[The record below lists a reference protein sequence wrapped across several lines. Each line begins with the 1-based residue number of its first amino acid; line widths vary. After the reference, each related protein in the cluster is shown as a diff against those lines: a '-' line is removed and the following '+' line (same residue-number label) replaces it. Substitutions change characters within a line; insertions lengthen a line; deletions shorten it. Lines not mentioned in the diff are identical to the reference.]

1 MPTKQEMR
9 KYIHN
14 VKACNRIDVFF
25 DPIYGDYWFHFL
37 DHKGGI
43 VAYCRDIEPKD
54 SYIDMQ
60 VENAKKYI
68 TCKGKVQLDAG
79 DPVVKTIR
87 KVQKEAYPR
96 VCKIVRKKSK
106 WEIVVNPAFY

>member
-25 DPIYGDYWFHFL
+25 DPRYGDYWFHFIG
-37 DHKGGI
+37 HNGI
-43 VAYCRDIEPKD
+43 VGYCRDIEPKA

-60 VENAKKYI
+60 VENAKKYT

-79 DPVVKTIR
+79 DPAVKTLR
-87 KVQKEAYPR
+87 KVQKKEYTH

-106 WEIVVNPAFY
+106 WEIVGKPDFC

>member
-1 MPTKQEMR
+1 MPTKQEIR

-25 DPIYGDYWFHFL
+25 NPFNGDYWFHFI

-43 VAYCRDIEPKD
+43 VAYCSDIEPKD
-54 SYIDMQ
+54 DHLDMQ
-60 VENAKKYI
+60 VENAKKYT
-68 TCKGKVQLDAG
+68 TCRGKVQLDAG
-79 DPVVKTIR
+79 DPAVKTLR
-87 KVQKEAYPR
+87 KVQKKAYHH

-106 WEIVVNPAFY
+106 WEIVGKPAFY

>member
-1 MPTKQEMR
+1 MPTKQEIR

-25 DPIYGDYWFHFL
+25 DPLYGDYWFHFIG
-37 DHKGGI
+37 HKGGI
-43 VAYCRDIEPKD
+43 VGYCRDIEPKD
-54 SYIDMQ
+54 DYLDMQ
-60 VENAKKYI
+60 VENAKKYT

-79 DPVVKTIR
+79 DPAVKTLR
-87 KVQKEAYPR
+87 KVQKQAYTH

-106 WEIVVNPAFY
+106 WEIVGKPAFY

>member
-1 MPTKQEMR
+1 MPTKQEIR

-25 DPIYGDYWFHFL
+25 NPFNGDYWFHFIGS
-37 DHKGGI
+37 KGGI
-43 VAYCRDIEPKD
+43 VGYCKDIEPLD
-54 SYIDMQ
+54 DYIDLQ

-79 DPVVKTIR
+79 DPAVKTLR
-87 KVQKEAYPR
+87 KVQKKVYTH

-106 WEIVVNPAFY
+106 WGIVCKHNLY

>member
-1 MPTKQEMR
+1 MPTKKEIR

-25 DPIYGDYWFHFL
+25 NPFNGDYWFHFIG
-37 DHKGGI
+37 HKGVI

-60 VENAKKYI
+60 VENAKKFT
-68 TCKGKVQLDAG
+68 TCNGKVQLDAG
-79 DPVVKTIR
+79 DPAIKTLR
-87 KVQKEAYPR
+87 KVQKKVYTH

-106 WEIVVNPAFY
+106 WEIVGKPAFC